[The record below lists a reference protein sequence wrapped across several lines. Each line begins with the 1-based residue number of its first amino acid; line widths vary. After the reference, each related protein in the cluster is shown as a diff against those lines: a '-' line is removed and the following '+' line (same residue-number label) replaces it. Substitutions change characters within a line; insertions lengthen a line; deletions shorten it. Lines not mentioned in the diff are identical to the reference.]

1 VEPHDNNAPITSY
14 EVIYMEPAF
23 VTGERNVV
31 VNAIMEMV
39 TISNLYPGVNY
50 TFTVRALNEI
60 GNSPTSDPLTVRT
73 LEEGK
78 SLILL
83 HFPLTLS
90 SKIAVP
96 GSSPE
101 NVTAIAESSTEI
113 MVSWDIV
120 SSIDQNGIITVYE
133 VLYQSLETFGEAT
146 GSQTRNVSGS
156 DMTIQIM
163 DLEEFVNYSISVR
176 AYTSVGAGP
185 YSDVITITTQ
195 EDGIY
200 GGFL

>member
-1 VEPHDNNAPITSY
+1 
-14 EVIYMEPAF
+14 MEPAF